1 LTTAVKVLSRKR
13 RHRRIRKKVYGT
25 AERPR
30 LVVFR
35 SNNHIYAQII
45 NDDAG
50 HTIISAS
57 TLDREMAS
65 FNGHRG
71 NRDAARKVGEILAK
85 KALDKGVKK
94 VVFDRGGFLYHG
106 RVKALADGAR
116 EGGLEF

>member
-1 LTTAVKVLSRKR
+1 LSVKKEIARKR
-13 RHRRIRKKVYGT
+13 RHKRIRKKVVGT

-30 LVVFR
+30 FAIFR
-35 SNNHIYAQII
+35 SSNHIYAQII

-57 TLDREMAS
+57 TLDKELVS
-65 FNGHRG
+65 HEGHKG
-71 NRDAARKVGEILAK
+71 NKDAAKRVGEALAR

-106 RVKALADGAR
+106 RVKSLADGAR

>member
-1 LTTAVKVLSRKR
+1 MPTKKETARKI
-13 RHRRIRKKVYGT
+13 RHRRIRKKVLGT

-30 LVVFR
+30 FAVFR
-35 SNNHIYAQII
+35 SSNHIYAQII

-57 TLDREMAS
+57 TMDKEFASRE
-65 FNGHRG
+65 GHRG
-71 NRDAARKVGEILAK
+71 NKDTAKRVGEFLAK

-106 RVKALADGAR
+106 RIRSLADGAR

>member
-1 LTTAVKVLSRKR
+1 MPLNKVLARKKR
-13 RHRRIRKKVYGT
+13 QKRIRKKVIGT

-30 LVVFR
+30 FAVFR
-35 SNNHIYAQII
+35 SSNHIYAQII

-57 TLDREMAS
+57 TLDKDLVS
-65 FNGHRG
+65 HKGHKG
-71 NRDAARKVGEILAK
+71 NSDAAKRVGEVLAK

-94 VVFDRGGFLYHG
+94 VVFDRGGYIYHG
-106 RVKALADGAR
+106 RIKALADGAR

>member
-1 LTTAVKVLSRKR
+1 LSVKKEIARKR
-13 RHRRIRKKVYGT
+13 RHKRIRKKVVGT

-30 LVVFR
+30 FAIFR
-35 SNNHIYAQII
+35 SSNHIYAQII

-57 TLDREMAS
+57 TLDKELVS
-65 FNGHRG
+65 QGGHKG
-71 NRDAARKVGEILAK
+71 NKDAAKRVGEVLAR

-106 RVKALADGAR
+106 RIKSLADGAR

>member
-1 LTTAVKVLSRKR
+1 M
-13 RHRRIRKKVYGT
+13 YGT

-30 LVVFR
+30 FAVFK
-35 SNNHIYAQII
+35 SSNHIYAQII

-57 TLDREMAS
+57 TLDKELAS
-65 FNGHRG
+65 LEGHRG
-71 NRDAARKVGEILAK
+71 NKNAASRVGELLAK

-106 RVKALADGAR
+106 RIRSLAEGAR